1 MLYNF
6 KLTESFLL
14 LWDVVGSLLRLDAA
28 LEINLRNTLLFF
40 DKSWTLSD

>member
-6 KLTESFLL
+6 KITESFLL
-14 LWDVVGSLLRLDAA
+14 LWDVGSLLRLDAA
-28 LEINLRNTLLFF
+28 LEINLCNTLLFF